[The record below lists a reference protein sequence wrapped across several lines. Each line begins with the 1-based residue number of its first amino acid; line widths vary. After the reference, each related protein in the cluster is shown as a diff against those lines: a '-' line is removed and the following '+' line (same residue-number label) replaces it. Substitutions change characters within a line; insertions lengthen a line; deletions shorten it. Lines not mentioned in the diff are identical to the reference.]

1 MLDRI
6 GGNATLIEIS
16 EGTYSSQNIAYYANK
31 MKKSTKRKEVAKIAE
46 GLMRTIEENENIDSG
61 DIINYADR
69 LLNLN
74 NLDSSE
80 YSLDSII
87 EDTM

>member
-1 MLDRI
+1 
-6 GGNATLIEIS
+6 
-16 EGTYSSQNIAYYANK
+16 
-31 MKKSTKRKEVAKIAE
+31 MKKSTRRKEVAKIAE
-46 GLMRTIEENENIDSG
+46 NLMRSVEEGEVDSG
-61 DIINYADR
+61 DIISYADR

-87 EDTM
+87 EDTMGVIEGNI